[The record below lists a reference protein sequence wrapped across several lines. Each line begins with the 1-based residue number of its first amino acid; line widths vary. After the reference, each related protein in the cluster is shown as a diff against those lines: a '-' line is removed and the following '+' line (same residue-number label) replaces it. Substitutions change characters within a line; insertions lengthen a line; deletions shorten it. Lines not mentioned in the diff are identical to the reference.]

1 MMVKPRGCCD
11 RNGVSSDR
19 RTPRSCNPARRA
31 KLDKPSLRG
40 QRCEQTAV
48 RLLSSLIELRRTL
61 VRAPDVC
68 DYHVRSRVMESL
80 AATEEH

>member
-1 MMVKPRGCCD
+1 MMVKHRGCCD
-11 RNGVSSDR
+11 RNGISPR
-19 RTPRSCNPARRA
+19 RTPRSCTTREARQAFAAMRA
-31 KLDKPSLRG
+31 SGATKSG
-40 QRCEQTAV
+40 T
-48 RLLSSLIELRRTL
+48 LLSSLIELRRTL